1 MKNLS
6 SLDPTLMLCRVLILA
21 SIITF
26 NACGNDDSTKNSTAD
41 ADYTM
46 LWTDVF
52 ATRCGSCHGAG
63 NTDTLGGPDMKTQDS
78 FHSGMVSKKGSD
90 YPDWDTFQTNRA
102 DCLNVPFISPGNP
115 SQSLVVAIFDST
127 VTPCTVKSH
136 TEPPQSIAIT
146 STQLTTLKN
155 WITNG
160 ANR

>member
-6 SLDPTLMLCRVLILA
+6 SLVPIRMLCRVLILA

-26 NACGNDDSTKNSTAD
+26 NACGNDDSTKTSTAD

-46 LWTDVF
+46 LWNDVF

-63 NTDTLGGPDMKTQDS
+63 NTDTLGGPDMRTQDS
-78 FHSGMVSKKGSD
+78 FHSGMVSKKGGD

-136 TEPPQSIAIT
+136 TEPPQSIALAG
-146 STQLTTLKN
+146 TQLTTLKN

>member
-6 SLDPTLMLCRVLILA
+6 STVSTPVFYRLLILA
-21 SIITF
+21 SIFTF
-26 NACGNDDSTKNSTAD
+26 NACGNDDSANTSTGD
-41 ADYTM
+41 ADFNL
-46 LWTDVF
+46 LWSDVF

-63 NTDTLGGPDMKTQDS
+63 NTDTMGGPDMRTQDS
-78 FHSGMVSKKGSD
+78 FHSGMVSKKGTD

-102 DCLNVPFISPGNP
+102 DCLNVPFISPGSP

-127 VTPCTVKSH
+127 VTPCNVKSH
-136 TEPPQSIAIT
+136 TEPPQSIDLT

>member
-6 SLDPTLMLCRVLILA
+6 SLVPTRMLCRVLSLA
-21 SIITF
+21 SIITL
-26 NACGNDDSTKNSTAD
+26 NACGNDDSSTTSAGD
-41 ADYTM
+41 ADYTL

-63 NTDTLGGPDMKTQDS
+63 NTDTLSGPDMRTQDS
-78 FHSGMVSKKGSD
+78 FHSGMVSKKGTD

-102 DCLNVPFISPGNP
+102 DCLNVPFISPANP

>member
-1 MKNLS
+1 
-6 SLDPTLMLCRVLILA
+6 MLCRVLILA

-26 NACGNDDSTKNSTAD
+26 TACGNDDSTKTSTAD
-41 ADYTM
+41 ADYKM

-52 ATRCGSCHGAG
+52 ATRCGSCHGAD
-63 NTDTLGGPDMKTQDS
+63 NTDTLGGPDMRTQDS
-78 FHSGMVSKKGSD
+78 FHSGMVRKKGSD
-90 YPDWDTFQTNRA
+90 YPDWRTFQTNRV

-115 SQSLVVAIFDST
+115 TQSLVVAIFDST
-127 VTPCTVKSH
+127 VTPCTVTSH
-136 TEPPQSIAIT
+136 TEPPQSINIT